1 LPERWRRARFRSAPS
16 APDTQRSRAS
26 VGCYRGAVVLR
37 ARHLLAA
44 AAIGVA
50 VRVVIACS
58 TSGTP
63 AVAEVEAGPP
73 GEAFT
78 ACQIQG
84 YASETD
90 SGGCPVGTC
99 PVLAFDTNGGL
110 LPCCTSI
117 VSGPGRCI
125 DGGMPVLVDASDDAD
140 ADDAAE
146 TAEAVDSSEDAETGA
161 DAAPDGDSATP
172 ESGLPSDAGEAG

>member
-1 LPERWRRARFRSAPS
+1 
-16 APDTQRSRAS
+16 
-26 VGCYRGAVVLR
+26 VVLR
-37 ARHLLAA
+37 ASHLLAVA
-44 AAIGVA
+44 AVGVA

-58 TSGTP
+58 TSGSP
-63 AVAEVEAGPP
+63 AVAEEAGPP

-90 SGGCPVGTC
+90 AGGCPVGTC

-125 DGGMPVLVDASDDAD
+125 DAGMPMVVDASEDVD
-140 ADDAAE
+140 ADDVAEAAE
-146 TAEAVDSSEDAETGA
+146 PVDSADDAETGT
-161 DAAPDGDSATP
+161 DAAPDGGSGIP
-172 ESGLPSDAGEAG
+172 EGGLPTDAGEAG